1 LSLLF
6 VWSLC
11 VKATVY
17 LLENLDVISS
27 KLSEEDIKTDILPMI
42 FSTLE
47 SNSLTLQVDTQNNV

>member
-1 LSLLF
+1 MSLLF